1 METQAKTAT
10 QEHAHHDYKSVF
22 LKAILAGMMIA
33 IGASAYLGIEN
44 HYIGA
49 ALFTIGLFT
58 IYTLD
63 FYLYTGKVGYLL
75 EDKDVLKLVI
85 IWLGNFV
92 GVVTIAFLVLQT
104 RMTYTTSILE
114 NAVHYAEVKL
124 GDASYVSLFVLGIF
138 CGIMMFLAAV
148 SFKTTQNTTNS
159 VGGYIGL
166 FLCVMIFML
175 LGFEH
180 SIANMFYF
188 TVASAWSFHAVVA
201 ILVVTLGNAVGGL
214 LINVVSLGI
223 KQH

>member
-1 METQAKTAT
+1 MKHNYLSA
-10 QEHAHHDYKSVF
+10 F

-33 IGASAYLGIEN
+33 IGACAYLGIEN
-44 HYIGA
+44 HYLGA

-63 FYLYTGKVGYLL
+63 LYLYTGKVGYLL
-75 EDKDVLKLVI
+75 EDKDILKIVI
-85 IWLGNFV
+85 IWVGNFIGAV
-92 GVVTIAFLVLQT
+92 CTAVAVSLT
-104 RMTYTTSILE
+104 RLTTSSSIVE
-114 NAVHYAEVKL
+114 NAQHYAEIKL
-124 GDASYVSLFVLGIF
+124 GDPSYLSLLILGGF
-138 CGIMMFLAAV
+138 CGIMMFLAAC
-148 SFKTTQNTTNS
+148 SYKKTHDTSNS

-188 TVASAWSFHAVVA
+188 TVAGAWSAHAVVA
-201 ILVVTLGNAVGGL
+201 LLVVTIGNAIGGL

-223 KQH
+223 KEH